1 MATKL
6 LKSLGLILGT
16 LGAWVIAGV
25 FACIVIW
32 MILIGLFSIS
42 RFSKRAKVFAEWSW
56 IHFSLTI
63 ASALG
68 IPYVFLLLSPG
79 F

>member
-6 LKSLGLILGT
+6 LESLGLILLT
-16 LGAWVIAGV
+16 MGAWVIAGV

-32 MILIGLFSIS
+32 MILAGLFLIS
-42 RFSKRAKVFAEWSW
+42 RLSKKAKIFAQWSW

-63 ASALG
+63 GGALG